1 MMRRDEMLGS
11 VVPKTLVGL
20 AIWILMFGLGAA
32 LSGLI
37 FFAVYQSRTNELED
51 RIIKLQ
57 DAVDKRVDERLERIQ
72 DQLSKSSRE
81 TSNLKVSTDLDK
93 VVKAASSSIG
103 RVEGLD
109 AGRKPVTGSGFVV
122 KSLDSESWVVTNYHL
137 VAGSQAQT
145 LPVRVRIGTNEGDA
159 DVYATDPARDLAVLV
174 LKKGGIR
181 NLKFSVADPRQGDP
195 VWVVGARARGFGATG
210 KDAVLKEVN
219 AVGLVL
225 SAPYDPI
232 LTGGPLLDS
241 TGRVIGVLSTKNT
254 AGADSQ
260 GSAVP
265 INQTCQLILRCNV
278 PGLPSPSPTAR
289 KRSPSPSATES
300 PSSEATGSPS
310 PDVQVPPEPENTPG
324 DTPTIQPEPEPS
336 NQIEG

>member
-20 AIWILMFGLGAA
+20 AVWILMFGLGAA

-109 AGRKPVTGSGFVV
+109 AGRKPV
-122 KSLDSESWVVTNYHL
+122 
-137 VAGSQAQT
+137 
-145 LPVRVRIGTNEGDA
+145 
-159 DVYATDPARDLAVLV
+159 
-174 LKKGGIR
+174 
-181 NLKFSVADPRQGDP
+181 
-195 VWVVGARARGFGATG
+195 
-210 KDAVLKEVN
+210 
-219 AVGLVL
+219 
-225 SAPYDPI
+225 
-232 LTGGPLLDS
+232 
-241 TGRVIGVLSTKNT
+241 
-254 AGADSQ
+254 
-260 GSAVP
+260 
-265 INQTCQLILRCNV
+265 
-278 PGLPSPSPTAR
+278 
-289 KRSPSPSATES
+289 
-300 PSSEATGSPS
+300 
-310 PDVQVPPEPENTPG
+310 
-324 DTPTIQPEPEPS
+324 
-336 NQIEG
+336 